1 MTQSIGYQSPIL
13 MQTVTFQPEN
23 RFGTFNAIVKAY
35 ERKLN
40 YHIRRYV
47 RDPEDARDVTQDAL
61 LKIWQGLPN
70 FRGDSQLF
78 SWMYRIATHEALN
91 FLRRQKHQ
99 VGVPADTEL
108 MENRTVFADVDT
120 TWNGEEVTIWLRQA
134 IEALPEKQQMV
145 FRLRYFK
152 ELPYEEIAT
161 QTGTSVGALKA
172 NYHLA
177 VQKVERFILS
187 RRNDF

>member
-1 MTQSIGYQSPIL
+1 
-13 MQTVTFQPEN
+13 MQTVVFQPEN
-23 RFGTFNAIVKAY
+23 RCGTFNALVKVY
-35 ERKLN
+35 ERKLH

-61 LKIWQGLPN
+61 LKIWQGLPT

-91 FLRRQKHQ
+91 FLRKQKHQ
-99 VGVPADTEL
+99 MTVPGDLEL
-108 MENRTVFADVDT
+108 MESRSALADVDT
-120 TWNGEEVTIWLRQA
+120 TWSGDDITYWLTQA
-134 IEALPEKQQMV
+134 IDALPEKQRTV
-145 FRLRYFK
+145 FRLRYLG

-177 VQKVERFILS
+177 VQKVEKYILG